1 MFLHG
6 PIRIYLE
13 DTDAGGIVYHA
24 AYLRMMERARTE
36 LLRRAGF
43 QQSKTFEQDLSFVLH
58 SMNLRFHAPAKLD
71 DEVLVSCALTEAHAA
86 SFTFAQ
92 EVVDAATQQRRCS
105 AEAVVACIS
114 LNQKRPRRI
123 PSNLLEFLQRESAR

>member
-6 PIRIYLE
+6 PVRIYLE

-24 AYLRMMERARTE
+24 SYLRLMERARTE

-43 QQSKTFEQDLSFVLH
+43 QQSQTFERDLSFVLH
-58 SMNLRFHAPAKLD
+58 TMTLRFHAPAKLD
-71 DEVLVSCALTEAHAA
+71 DEVLVSCALTGANAA

-92 EVVDAATQQRRCS
+92 EVVDARTRERRCS

-114 LNQKRPRRI
+114 LSQKRPRRL
-123 PSNLLEFLQRESAR
+123 PRELLEFLQRESAR